1 MHESI
6 RAQIKKPNNMFT
18 GIIEAVGT
26 IKAINVNGQGAR
38 LVIATNN
45 LDMSDVKLGDSIA
58 TNGICLTVV
67 DFDNKSYS
75 ADVSNETL
83 QRTGFANYG
92 VGMSVNLEK
101 AMLAST
107 RFGGHMVSGHVDGI
121 SEVLSIINNGNSIE
135 YWLSMPNDL
144 AHYIAEKGS
153 VTVDGT
159 SLTVNALE
167 QNKFRLT
174 IVPHTVKETVFSHY
188 KVGTKVNLEV
198 DLIARYLERLLTKE
212 EHAQNKPSGVSES
225 LLHKA
230 GFIK

>member
-1 MHESI
+1 
-6 RAQIKKPNNMFT
+6 MFT

-26 IKAINVNGQGAR
+26 IKTININAQGAR
-38 LVIATNN
+38 LVIASNN

-67 DFDNKSYS
+67 DYDQGSYS

-83 QRTGFANYG
+83 KRTGFANYG
-92 VGMSVNLEK
+92 AGMAVNLEK

-107 RFGGHMVSGHVDGI
+107 RFGGHIVSGHVDGVAEI
-121 SEVLSIINNGNSIE
+121 LSITNNGNSIE
-135 YWLSMPNDL
+135 YWLSMPSDI

-153 VTVDGT
+153 VTIDGT
-159 SLTVNALE
+159 SLTVNALSYG
-167 QNKFRLT
+167 KFRLT
-174 IVPHTVKETVFSHY
+174 IVPHTVKETIFTHY
-188 KVGTKVNLEV
+188 QVGTKVNLEV

-212 EHAQNKPSGVSES
+212 SAVAEPKSNVTES
-225 LLHKA
+225 LLQKA

>member
-1 MHESI
+1 
-6 RAQIKKPNNMFT
+6 MFT
-18 GIIEAVGT
+18 GIIEAIGT
-26 IKAINVNGQGAR
+26 IKAININGQGAR

-45 LDMSDVKLGDSIA
+45 LDMNDVKLGDSIA

-67 DFDNKSYS
+67 DFDQHSYS
-75 ADVSNETL
+75 VDVSNETL
-83 QRTGFANYG
+83 NRTGFAHYK
-92 VGMSVNLEK
+92 VGMQVNLEK

-121 SEVLSIINNGNSIE
+121 SEVLSISNNGNSIE

-159 SLTVNALE
+159 SLTVNAIT
-167 QNKFRLT
+167 QGQFRLT
-174 IVPHTVKETVFSHY
+174 IVPHTVKETIFTHY
-188 KVGTKVNLEV
+188 QVSTKVNLEV

-212 EHAQNKPSGVSES
+212 NTAETSVPKSNVTES
-225 LLHKA
+225 LLQKA

>member
-1 MHESI
+1 
-6 RAQIKKPNNMFT
+6 MFT

-26 IKAINVNGQGAR
+26 IKAMNINAQGAR
-38 LVIATNN
+38 LVIATNS

-67 DFDNKSYS
+67 DYDQHSYS

-83 QRTGFANYG
+83 QRTGFAHYK
-92 VGMSVNLEK
+92 VGMKVNLEK
-101 AMLAST
+101 AMQAST

-121 SEVLSIINNGNSIE
+121 SEVLSISSNGNSIE

-144 AHYIAEKGS
+144 SHYIAEKGS

-159 SLTVNALE
+159 SLTVNALNE
-167 QNKFRLT
+167 QSGNSKFRLT
-174 IVPHTVKETVFSHY
+174 IVPHTVKETVFAY
-188 KVGTKVNLEV
+188 YQVGTKVNLEV
-198 DLIARYLERLLTKE
+198 DLIARYLERLLTKN
-212 EHAQNKPSGVSES
+212 QNES
-225 LLHKA
+225 ADVKSNVTEDLLKKS

>member
-1 MHESI
+1 VEYDQ
-6 RAQIKKPNNMFT
+6 R
-18 GIIEAVGT
+18 
-26 IKAINVNGQGAR
+26 
-38 LVIATNN
+38 
-45 LDMSDVKLGDSIA
+45 
-58 TNGICLTVV
+58 
-67 DFDNKSYS
+67 SYS

-107 RFGGHMVSGHVDGI
+107 RFGGHMVSGHVDGV
-121 SEVLSIINNGNSIE
+121 SEILSITNNGNSIE
-135 YWLSMPNDL
+135 YWLSMPSDI

-153 VTVDGT
+153 VTIDGT
-159 SLTVNALE
+159 SLTVNALSE
-167 QNKFRLT
+167 GKFRLT

-188 KVGTKVNLEV
+188 QVGTKVNLEV

-212 EHAQNKPSGVSES
+212 DSANETWGKSAVTES
-225 LLHKA
+225 LLQKS

>member
-1 MHESI
+1 
-6 RAQIKKPNNMFT
+6 MFT

-26 IKAINVNGQGAR
+26 IKAININAQGAR

-67 DFDNKSYS
+67 DYDPCSYS

-83 QRTGFANYG
+83 KRTGFANYG
-92 VGMSVNLEK
+92 VGMAVNLEK

-107 RFGGHMVSGHVDGI
+107 RFGGHIVSGHVDGV
-121 SEVLSIINNGNSIE
+121 SEILSITNNGNSIE
-135 YWLSMPNDL
+135 YWLAMPDDI

-153 VTVDGT
+153 VTIDGT
-159 SLTVNALE
+159 SLTVNALSDG
-167 QNKFRLT
+167 KFRLT
-174 IVPHTVKETVFSHY
+174 IVPHTVKETVFAHY
-188 KVGTKVNLEV
+188 QVGTKVNLEV
-198 DLIARYLERLLTKE
+198 DLVARYLERLLTKKTVTE
-212 EHAQNKPSGVSES
+212 EPKSNVTES
-225 LLHKA
+225 LLQKA